1 MVLISLPCEALF
13 APWPVSAHA
22 GVRPLVSA
30 HVGSIRLV
38 GTLHLEL
45 VISDGSA
52 QLYLY
57 DQQNRPVTADT
68 MIAKA
73 PVWTNDGKVE
83 VNFVADKWNV
93 MRAIGAFDAK
103 EVKRVIVTLGE
114 NNEPSMKASFS
125 FR

>member
-1 MVLISLPCEALF
+1 M
-13 APWPVSAHA
+13 
-22 GVRPLVSA
+22 
-30 HVGSIRLV
+30 
-38 GTLHLEL
+38 HLEL

-73 PVWTNDGKVE
+73 PVWTNDGTVE
-83 VNFVADKWNV
+83 VNFVADKRNL
-93 MRAIGAFDAK
+93 MRAIGAFDAR

-114 NNEPSMKASFS
+114 NNEPSIKTWFS

>member
-1 MVLISLPCEALF
+1 M
-13 APWPVSAHA
+13 
-22 GVRPLVSA
+22 
-30 HVGSIRLV
+30 
-38 GTLHLEL
+38 
-45 VISDGSA
+45 ISDGSA

-73 PVWTNDGKVE
+73 LVWTDDGTVE
-83 VNFVADKWNV
+83 VNFVADKRNL
-93 MRAIGAFDAK
+93 MRAIGAFDVR

-114 NNEPSMKASFS
+114 NNEPSMKVWFS